1 MHIEVLLPEKTFKR
15 LQELAVPFED
25 TPASVVERLLDFHD
39 EHQRLLP
46 RQQSESSEASTAGQD
61 NLDPSRPPDLAHT
74 RIQRA
79 TFADKTARNWN
90 ELVRVSHEEAVG
102 SAGGPKALCRLSKSN
117 ATPGRQSD
125 KGFHYLASIDV
136 SVQNVDANMAWKNA
150 LHLAQTSQV
159 SIQVQFEW
167 RDKEAAAYP
176 GQAGVLEWSPELNE
190 DDHSETTN

>member
-39 EHQRLLP
+39 EHQRLMP

-102 SAGGPKALCRLSKSN
+102 SAGGPEALCRLSKSN
-117 ATPGRQSD
+117 ATAGRQSD

-159 SIQVQFEW
+159 IRS
-167 RDKEAAAYP
+167 
-176 GQAGVLEWSPELNE
+176 L
-190 DDHSETTN
+190 